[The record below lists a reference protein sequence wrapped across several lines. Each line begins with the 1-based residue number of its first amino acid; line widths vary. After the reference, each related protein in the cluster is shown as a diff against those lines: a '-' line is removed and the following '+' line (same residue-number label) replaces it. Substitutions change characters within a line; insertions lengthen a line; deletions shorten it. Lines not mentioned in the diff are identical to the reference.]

1 LALEL
6 YVHIHH
12 VFMTDML
19 RQMADLP
26 SMEALVQMPIPLSYY
41 IASKLPLQD
50 CTRQELLE
58 TEGTVNRLK
67 REIQLLE
74 GMDKLKCNRCRE
86 LIARRSD
93 MLVMSSDGPI
103 SAYVNAHGYVHET
116 LTLSNAYGLFE
127 DGDAQTENSWFPGYA
142 FSLSFSAFSMP
153 SQLWCISFN
162 STSMCT
168 WFYDASYCLY
178 PSLVSLFHMSNF
190 RKASGCWLMGTDLL
204 HGYQWAWSTSY
215 LCKLACTL
223 TL

>member
-1 LALEL
+1 MFFHTLCLAFLWFIHFQWSHWTILLHVEPSRLVLEL

-58 TEGTVNRLK
+58 TEGTVDRLK

-127 DGDAQTENSWFPGYA
+127 DGEAQTENSWFPGYA
-142 FSLSFSAFSMP
+142 FSPSFAAFSML
-153 SQLWCISFN
+153 SQLWCITFN

-168 WFYDASYCLY
+168 WFYDASYCFY

-190 RKASGCWLMGTDLL
+190 RK
-204 HGYQWAWSTSY
+204 
-215 LCKLACTL
+215 
-223 TL
+223 